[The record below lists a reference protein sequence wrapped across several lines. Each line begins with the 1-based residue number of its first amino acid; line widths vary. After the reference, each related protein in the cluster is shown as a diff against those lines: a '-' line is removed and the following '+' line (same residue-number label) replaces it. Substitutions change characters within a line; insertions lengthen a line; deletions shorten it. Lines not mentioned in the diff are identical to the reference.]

1 MALNL
6 GRMRGDNTGSQD
18 TILNSIKPQKTA
30 FPHFTGKNADELN
43 ALAQFIEDKIAS
55 ANEYGKDLTS
65 KNVDTTLE
73 RMHTLMLKLKD
84 ASDSDNTTAYEKLQA
99 QIISQ
104 VKEIMVQSESDKPKE
119 TILSDEDKEY
129 IKELIAASTLTEATE
144 KTEDQTGEN
153 GLTQDDINK
162 ALDKTITQQKILNDD
177 VVAAA
182 EKAKDITE
190 DTSQSSDDVKAELAE
205 MFKDSSSDEAIG
217 DMSKTN
223 ATQFQKLQDLV
234 NGHVGRLNALFGT
247 FGDNFKNSPLF
258 NYKNPFTSA
267 VGNIPNPLKGL
278 DKQFGKLKKTFT
290 SPFTKLRTSLGNIK
304 DSVTSPFKSL
314 NAKLTN
320 MKESFAG
327 SFKKLFTK
335 KKKKKPAGGFL
346 ASLPLI
352 GKFFQPKPETSKEKK
367 EKKKTSK
374 LFDSIGKFMKKIN
387 DIIKNIVQHILDIIS
402 QIVIGL
408 CKAIAKGIGI
418 ILRAIFLSPWGL
430 IILASLLLIS
440 IGILL
445 ISLAVKKLVDY
456 IVDDLGPIIKEKLKM
471 INPEALNNFLDKVS
485 KFIDVFSSILAGA
498 FAPLIA
504 IGTII
509 KNAIGPI
516 GKVIAKIAEVL
527 GKILVPVIE
536 AIGEVIMILMK
547 PILLLLKVV
556 ALAIQ
561 KILMVMMPII
571 EAVLNLIVQIYKY
584 VIAPLIKLVI
594 AIIVP
599 ILKIIGALIN
609 GIIKIVKP
617 IFDLIMA
624 VIMPAIDIIVAIVKG
639 IIAIVKPIVDFLMVV
654 LKAAIDIIVAVVQAI
669 MAIVQPIL
677 DVIMGVIKI
686 VVLGIQAA
694 VKVIQKIVGF
704 VRKIIRK
711 IFNAFMHPIKFVT
724 SLIKGIGNW
733 LAKFA
738 DFEIGFWKFKFKPLS
753 FLKGLKSDDTG
764 SGDDEDEEDENEDN
778 GDGNKE
784 VQDKLKEQIEE
795 LNKKMELQV
804 QSLDKLKDKFDTA
817 MQTARPL
824 AWYLML
830 RTKLNSKLLKDEVM
844 PELEDIHDILKW
856 TGSRRIIEKLEEVQ
870 ETSNKA
876 VEEIQIQSE
885 KLGILDD
892 IKEQADHIA
901 ELIENMTNN
910 ELLDKLYDI
919 SDQLKDYYNDMMDKF
934 DDVMDEVRYCSK
946 YQTSMFGGGKF
957 KRLLGFVSAFKRR
970 PAPGRDK
977 DKKDLFGILKSI
989 KKKTFDMAKK
999 PLSVFS
1005 KVKGKVLSK
1014 AKSTQANVF
1023 SKAKSMFNF
1032 GKKVAGKAAPAA
1044 KTAFKFTPAGFAAS
1058 MFPKFKKAE
1067 AASKKAAFYHPNK
1080 KVYSTEEKGI
1090 LSAAQKFISGKMS
1103 NAAKDTIQPAKTDIK
1118 IAQQS
1123 VQEQFKPIRNVDAV
1137 NSSKMK
1143 NVSEDLDEIKAE
1155 EAASR
1160 KDKDITNMDL
1170 KNFLTTMFENVD
1182 ENFFQINKKLDEPNL
1197 MPMPMSMNI
1206 NNQALLG
1213 AN

>member
-30 FPHFTGKNADELN
+30 FPRFTGKNADELN
-43 ALAQFIEDKIAS
+43 TLAQFIEDKIAS

-84 ASDSDNTTAYEKLQA
+84 ASDSDNTTAYEKLQGE
-99 QIISQ
+99 IIAQ
-104 VKEIMVQSESDKPKE
+104 VKELMVQSESDKPKE
-119 TILSDEDKEY
+119 VLLSEEDKEY

-144 KTEDQTGEN
+144 KTEDQSGEN

-162 ALDKTITQQKILNDD
+162 ALDKTIAQQKVLNND

-182 EKAKDITE
+182 EKANTITE
-190 DTSQSSDDVKAELAE
+190 DAGSSSDDVKAELTE
-205 MFKDSSSDEAIG
+205 MFKDGSSDEAID

-247 FGDNFKNSPLF
+247 FGENFKNSPLF
-258 NYKNPFTSA
+258 NYKNPFMSA

-278 DKQFGKLKKTFT
+278 DKQLSTLKKTVT
-290 SPFTKLRTSLGNIK
+290 SPFNKLRTSLGNIK

-320 MKESFAG
+320 MKESFTG

-335 KKKKKPAGGFL
+335 KKKKKKPAGGFL
-346 ASLPLI
+346 ASMPLI

-374 LFDSIGKFMKKIN
+374 LFDSLGKFMKRIS

-440 IGILL
+440 VGILL

-456 IVDDLGPIIKEKLKM
+456 VVDDLGPIIKEKLKM

-498 FAPLIA
+498 FAPLIV

-509 KNAIGPI
+509 KNAIGPLAPLI
-516 GKVIAKIAEVL
+516 KTIAETL
-527 GKILVPVIE
+527 AKILVPVVK
-536 AIGEVIMILMK
+536 AIGEVVMILMK
-547 PILLLLKVV
+547 PILLLLKMV

-561 KILMVMMPII
+561 KLLMVMMPIFQ
-571 EAVLNLIVQIYKY
+571 AVLDLIVNIYKF
-584 VIAPLIKLVI
+584 VIKPLYQLAL

-599 ILKIIGALIN
+599 ILKIIGALIQ
-609 GIIKIVKP
+609 GIIKIVQP
-617 IFDLIMA
+617 LFELFMTIL
-624 VIMPAIDIIVAIVKG
+624 MPAIDIIVDIVKG
-639 IIAIVKPIVDFLMVV
+639 IIEIVKPIVEFLMVV

-677 DVIMGVIKI
+677 DVIIGVIKI
-686 VVLGIQAA
+686 VVLGIQTA
-694 VKVIQKIVGF
+694 VKVIQKVVGF
-704 VRKIIRK
+704 IRNIIRK

-764 SGDDEDEEDENEDN
+764 SGDDEEEKEEDTEDE
-778 GDGNKE
+778 GKKE

-795 LNKKMELQV
+795 LNKKMEQQV
-804 QSLDKLKDKFDTA
+804 KTLETIHTKFNQA
-817 MQTARPL
+817 MTVAKPL
-824 AWYLML
+824 SMFMLL
-830 RTKLNSKLLKDEVM
+830 RTKLNAKILDDTKVIV
-844 PELEDIHDILKW
+844 EDMSGRFSSHE
-856 TGSRRIIEKLEEVQ
+856 EKLELIVDVNETANNIIGMLEQQAEMIETCFDTSEIISKLDKVLDKLDNEEVMD
-870 ETSNKA
+870 K
-876 VEEIQIQSE
+876 
-885 KLGILDD
+885 LDD
-892 IKEQADHIA
+892 II
-901 ELIENMTNN
+901 
-910 ELLDKLYDI
+910 
-919 SDQLKDYYNDMMDKF
+919 DQLKMNSKF
-934 DDVMDEVRYCSK
+934 QNM
-946 YQTSMFGGGKF
+946 MFGGGKF
-957 KRLLGFVSAFKRR
+957 KSILNFVANAKKKIAKKAESAAKSAF
-970 PAPGRDK
+970 G
-977 DKKDLFGILKSI
+977 
-989 KKKTFDMAKK
+989 
-999 PLSVFS
+999 
-1005 KVKGKVLSK
+1005 
-1014 AKSTQANVF
+1014 
-1023 SKAKSMFNF
+1023 F
-1032 GKKVAGKAAPAA
+1032 GKKVAGKAGSIAA
-1044 KTAFKFTPAGFAAS
+1044 TAFKFTPLGFAAS
-1058 MFPKFKKAE
+1058 IAAKVTKSVAGKVKKTDAQK
-1067 AASKKAAFYHPNK
+1067 ASTKKTTKSIKSAFYNPK
-1080 KVYSTEEKGI
+1080 KKNYTAGEKSI
-1090 LSAAQKFISGKMS
+1090 FAAAQKFITGKMS
-1103 NAAKDTIQPAKTDIK
+1103 PETKKTITPPKTDVQITP
-1118 IAQQS
+1118 QS
-1123 VQEQFKPIRNVDAV
+1123 VQQQFKSIQSV
-1137 NSSKMK
+1137 NAANNDKMK
-1143 NVSEDLDEIKAE
+1143 NVSNELEEIKAE

-1160 KDKDITNMDL
+1160 RDKDITNMDL
-1170 KNFLTTMFENVD
+1170 KNFLTTMFENID
-1182 ENFFQINKKLDEPNL
+1182 ESFFQINKKLDEPNV
-1197 MPMPMSMNI
+1197 MPMPMTMNI

>member
-30 FPHFTGKNADELN
+30 IPRFTGKNADELN

-99 QIISQ
+99 EIIAQ
-104 VKEIMVQSESDKPKE
+104 VKELMVQSESDKPKE
-119 TILSDEDKEY
+119 ISLSDEDKDY

-162 ALDKTITQQKILNDD
+162 ALDKTITQQKVLNDD

-182 EKAKDITE
+182 EKANDITE
-190 DTSQSSDDVKAELAE
+190 DAGSSSDDVKAELAE
-205 MFKDSSSDEAIG
+205 MFKENGSDDAID
-217 DMSKTN
+217 DMSKNST
-223 ATQFQKLQDLV
+223 TQFQKLQDLI
-234 NGHVGRLNALFGT
+234 NGHVGKLNSLFST

-258 NYKNPFTSA
+258 NYKNPFTGS
-267 VGNIPNPLKGL
+267 VGKVPGVLEEL
-278 DKQFGKLKKTFT
+278 STT
-290 SPFTKLRTSLGNIK
+290 
-304 DSVTSPFKSL
+304 L
-314 NAKLTN
+314 NAAMPKTVELGQTTMQN
-320 MKESFAG
+320 IFSGVHNVVLSVMKKA
-327 SFKKLFTK
+327 K
-335 KKKKKPAGGFL
+335 KKKKKP
-346 ASLPLI
+346 LPTAPIAAPVGPPPLS
-352 GKFFQPKPETSKEKK
+352 TKEKK

-374 LFDSIGKFMKKIN
+374 LFDSIGKFMKRIN

-408 CKAIAKGIGI
+408 CTAIAKGISI

-609 GIIKIVKP
+609 GIIKLVKP

-639 IIAIVKPIVDFLMVV
+639 IIAVVKPIVDFLMVV

-677 DVIMGVIKI
+677 DVIMGVIKV

-764 SGDDEDEEDENEDN
+764 SGDDEEEEEEDTEDE
-778 GDGNKE
+778 GKKE

-804 QSLDKLKDKFDTA
+804 QSLDKLKDKFNTA

-830 RTKLNSKLLKDEVM
+830 RTKLNSKLLKDEVI

-885 KLGILDD
+885 KLEVLEEIQSVTNDLTQMINEQSDKLGILDD

-901 ELIENMTNN
+901 ELIENMTND

-934 DDVMDEVRYCSK
+934 DEVMDEVRYCSK

-970 PAPGRDK
+970 PAPRRDK

-999 PLSVFS
+999 PLSVLS

-1014 AKSTQANVF
+1014 AKSAQTSVI

-1032 GKKVAGKAAPAA
+1032 GKKAAGKAAPAA

-1160 KDKDITNMDL
+1160 KDKDITNIDL